1 MSESLTI
8 GRLGDDWLI
17 SHPGSLTR
25 FVSPGSGVVERIVA
39 DWGAEETKAVNIDS
53 IGAYE
58 AAAAKIHQLA
68 DAREGS
74 PEAAELAVLIA
85 AVRNWEERGQAAE
98 AAPSPGNYKT
108 PARPGQPGNEREGR
122 QGPSP
127 RSARS
132 SGPHPPYDV
141 NDREGAATEKHD
153 AATSDHQDAPVPD
166 DRPNGNVRST

>member
-1 MSESLTI
+1 MSDTLTI
-8 GRLGDDWLI
+8 DRLGDEWLI
-17 SHPGSLTR
+17 SHRGLRTR

-39 DWGAEETKAVNIDS
+39 EWGAKETKAVNIDS
-53 IGAYE
+53 IEAYE

-85 AVRNWEERGQAAE
+85 AVRNWEECGQAE
-98 AAPSPGNYKT
+98 AGSSPGNYKT
-108 PARPGQPGNEREGR
+108 PARPGQPGNEREEK

-127 RSARS
+127 RSVRS

-141 NDREGAATEKHD
+141 NDREGSAAEKHD
-153 AATSDHQDAPVPD
+153 AATSDHQDAPAPD
-166 DRPNGNVRST
+166 DRPSGNVRSS